1 MGKKEIIDIIRQTR
15 PEIEARYG
23 VKRLG
28 LFGSFVRGQA
38 GRRSDID
45 ILVSFRRDIDLF
57 EFLDL
62 KDFLQKRLDHKVDL
76 VMESAL
82 KPAIGKRIRAEVE
95 YV

>member
-1 MGKKEIIDIIRQTR
+1 MGKKEIIDIIRQSR

-82 KPAIGKRIRAEVE
+82 KPNIGKRIRAEVE

>member
-1 MGKKEIIDIIRQTR
+1 MGKKEIIDIIRQSR

-45 ILVSFRRDIDLF
+45 ILVSFQRSVSGSP
-57 EFLDL
+57 FLGSG
-62 KDFLQKRLDHKVDL
+62 H
-76 VMESAL
+76 AN
-82 KPAIGKRIRAEVE
+82 
-95 YV
+95 

>member
-1 MGKKEIIDIIRQTR
+1 MGKKEIIDIIRQSR

-45 ILVSFRRDIDLF
+45 ILVSFQRSVSGSVSGVGPR
-57 EFLDL
+57 
-62 KDFLQKRLDHKVDL
+62 
-76 VMESAL
+76 
-82 KPAIGKRIRAEVE
+82 
-95 YV
+95 